1 MNRSIISTVASFFFY
16 VLVQVLILKNI
27 ALFNVAFCFVYVAF
41 LLALPV
47 NTNQLLLM
55 LIGFILGIGID
66 TFYDSLGVHAF
77 AMVLIAYLRNYW
89 LAAITPQSG
98 YDGNTI
104 PVLETNGIQWFLVYS
119 IPLIFIHHFVLFYLE
134 ATTFSKF
141 WNTFLK
147 VFSSTIFTLIII
159 LIIQS
164 IPSNNKRA

>member
-1 MNRSIISTVASFFFY
+1 MNRSIISSVVSFFFY

-27 ALFNVAFCFVYVAF
+27 ALFNVAFCFIYVVF
-41 LLALPV
+41 LLSLPV
-47 NTNQLLLM
+47 NTNHLLLM
-55 LIGFILGIGID
+55 LIGFILGISID

-89 LAAITPQSG
+89 LATITPQSG
-98 YDGNTI
+98 YDGNAI
-104 PVLETNGIQWFLVYS
+104 PVLETNGIQWYLVYS
-119 IPLIFIHHFVLFYLE
+119 IPLIFIHHFVLFYFE
-134 ATTFSKF
+134 ATTFSMF

-147 VFSSTIFTLIII
+147 VFSSTLFTLIII